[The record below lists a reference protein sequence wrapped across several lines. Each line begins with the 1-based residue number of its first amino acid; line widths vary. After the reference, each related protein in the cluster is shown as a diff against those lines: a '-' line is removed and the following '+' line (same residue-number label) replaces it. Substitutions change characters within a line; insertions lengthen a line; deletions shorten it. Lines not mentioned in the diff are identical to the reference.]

1 MEVHRISSNL
11 TSTAT
16 AHVLSWGP
24 WKTTSKG
31 SFVGY
36 AKSFCHCNFKS
47 YYFTLRATILPTAG
61 LRYDIFSY

>member
-36 AKSFCHCNFKS
+36 AKE
-47 YYFTLRATILPTAG
+47 LLP
-61 LRYDIFSY
+61 LQF